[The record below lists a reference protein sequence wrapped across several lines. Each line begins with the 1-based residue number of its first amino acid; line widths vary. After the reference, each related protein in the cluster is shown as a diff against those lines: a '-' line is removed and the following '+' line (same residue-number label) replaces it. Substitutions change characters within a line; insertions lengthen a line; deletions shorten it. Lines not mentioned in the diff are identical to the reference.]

1 MEEES
6 VTDTESESE
15 PDRNRLSS
23 TGSESLSD
31 NGTEKRG
38 EKWEKRNIKKRSCN
52 QPGPSSL
59 CTPSKKRQSK
69 GSQRPRVSFPNV
81 FHH

>member
-15 PDRNRLSS
+15 SAVTLS
-23 TGSESLSD
+23 TGSESLSEND
-31 NGTEKRG
+31 KEKR
-38 EKWEKRNIKKRSCN
+38 WKKQGGKNMKKQSCK

-59 CTPSKKRQSK
+59 CTPSKKRRVK
-69 GSQRPRVSFPNV
+69 GSQRPRVSFSNV
-81 FHH
+81 LEH